1 MRKILLSFAVVFM
14 ALAANA
20 QGITSV
26 GANIPILKSC
36 RWSNEP
42 YTAKV
47 LVANPDWSYG
57 DWGDQNPMY
66 NMLVL
71 EDGPAMDANGHAWY
85 EKEYDT
91 TTLTEDE
98 YGVTEDGYFHWE
110 DHNAPFS
117 SDASYN
123 GMPSFQWTTD
133 SKIADIYMRRT
144 FTTTSM
150 LSGDVYLACGHD
162 DAPAEYYINGVLV
175 FEVTGY
181 EIDHYEFIYE
191 QDEEGNNIGDPI
203 DTIRHYKNGWNND
216 EIYKLT
222 DEQKDLIR
230 VGGEE
235 NVIAVH
241 VHQNWGGASADC
253 GLYTM
258 VEGGLEMGY
267 VKPWQGKVI
276 FNSYGGYN
284 YKTNNDP
291 HPLHNW
297 ERLYEAQEGDV
308 YSIPMEGSSEQDAW
322 GSQMHFKT
330 PITFADGKMYTV
342 KFNLSSTGD
351 YSAVR
356 VKICDNDNDEVE
368 ATAFDG
374 YTGIEAGTETEFEEE
389 VQGLDAVKNMKL
401 VFDFAGGAGND
412 TIKISN
418 MSIKDEDGNELW
430 IGTHYFNFF
439 YMTKSNYN
447 EETDETTLEELK
459 WPDVKGRVETMAWA
473 DAEFDDSQWDTW
485 EMPCGSNG
493 YMAEMK
499 TVWPGGENTNLWVRR
514 DFELD
519 KINPRLSYALN
530 VCHDDTYETYVNGHL
545 LQKNSGWTNGKNPVQ
560 VHIPA
565 KFLNVGKN
573 VIATYIQQNWGGFF
587 YDCGINVEEVNYQE
601 CADALKAVIAKGEAP
616 HGPLTS
622 KMEEAL
628 AALVEEGKVELATNM
643 DAAEVK
649 EFAKNLEPRID
660 QILGY
665 SVDVKN
671 IFETISLCEK
681 ENKGTM
687 DEVIANAKANVDTC
701 ATPDEMRPLMDALR
715 IERKKNAAERHTE
728 KYVGVSEPEADA
740 LYYIYNV
747 KAKRFLGAAEAWGTH
762 LATEYVSNEFALIPR
777 NRAGEDLPKGFLIE
791 TFRPNGAIGE
801 ADFMGY
807 NGFIDCPVDD
817 AWDFVPVEGKQNVF
831 NIVRASWDQPILD
844 EEGQETGETRK
855 TNVREDGSLY
865 YLGLRDGGEN
875 GIGLGFNSWNVV
887 DTDMKDPAN
896 EGNQWMLITRDE
908 MNELM
913 LTATQENPIDASH
926 LIVNPSYDQRL
937 PIDDW
942 FNGSVGGGTGVWGRG
957 RNFVDF
963 VWENWNTEYAEVTQT
978 IYDLPAGW
986 YQIDVQ
992 GYYRDGHYTTHMLKE
1007 TLGIQPALR
1016 ASVFAYL
1023 GDSAVEDAVD
1033 IQKSPICSFSDGI
1046 NMVPGMGRRFTDNV
1060 TWTTFDEETGEEIRY
1075 QCQGDGSLYCT
1086 DACWSAAE
1094 EYFQNGLWWNHLII
1108 KVPEG
1113 DGILT
1118 IGAMKE
1124 GQEAGDWLVVD
1135 NWRLKYLGNTD
1146 PQEVID
1152 GIEKVNVNVNEG
1164 TIYNLSGQRL
1174 NKVQKGVNII
1184 NGKKVLK

>member
-1 MRKILLSFAVVFM
+1 
-14 ALAANA
+14 
-20 QGITSV
+20 
-26 GANIPILKSC
+26 
-36 RWSNEP
+36 
-42 YTAKV
+42 
-47 LVANPDWSYG
+47 
-57 DWGDQNPMY
+57 
-66 NMLVL
+66 
-71 EDGPAMDANGHAWY
+71 
-85 EKEYDT
+85 
-91 TTLTEDE
+91 
-98 YGVTEDGYFHWE
+98 
-110 DHNAPFS
+110 
-117 SDASYN
+117 
-123 GMPSFQWTTD
+123 
-133 SKIADIYMRRT
+133 
-144 FTTTSM
+144 
-150 LSGDVYLACGHD
+150 
-162 DAPAEYYINGVLV
+162 
-175 FEVTGY
+175 
-181 EIDHYEFIYE
+181 
-191 QDEEGNNIGDPI
+191 
-203 DTIRHYKNGWNND
+203 
-216 EIYKLT
+216 
-222 DEQKDLIR
+222 
-230 VGGEE
+230 
-235 NVIAVH
+235 
-241 VHQNWGGASADC
+241 
-253 GLYTM
+253 
-258 VEGGLEMGY
+258 
-267 VKPWQGKVI
+267 
-276 FNSYGGYN
+276 
-284 YKTNNDP
+284 
-291 HPLHNW
+291 
-297 ERLYEAQEGDV
+297 
-308 YSIPMEGSSEQDAW
+308 
-322 GSQMHFKT
+322 
-330 PITFADGKMYTV
+330 
-342 KFNLSSTGD
+342 
-351 YSAVR
+351 
-356 VKICDNDNDEVE
+356 
-368 ATAFDG
+368 
-374 YTGIEAGTETEFEEE
+374 
-389 VQGLDAVKNMKL
+389 
-401 VFDFAGGAGND
+401 
-412 TIKISN
+412 
-418 MSIKDEDGNELW
+418 
-430 IGTHYFNFF
+430 
-439 YMTKSNYN
+439 
-447 EETDETTLEELK
+447 
-459 WPDVKGRVETMAWA
+459 
-473 DAEFDDSQWDTW
+473 
-485 EMPCGSNG
+485 
-493 YMAEMK
+493 
-499 TVWPGGENTNLWVRR
+499 
-514 DFELD
+514 
-519 KINPRLSYALN
+519 
-530 VCHDDTYETYVNGHL
+530 
-545 LQKNSGWTNGKNPVQ
+545 
-560 VHIPA
+560 
-565 KFLNVGKN
+565 
-573 VIATYIQQNWGGFF
+573 
-587 YDCGINVEEVNYQE
+587 
-601 CADALKAVIAKGEAP
+601 
-616 HGPLTS
+616 
-622 KMEEAL
+622 
-628 AALVEEGKVELATNM
+628 
-643 DAAEVK
+643 
-649 EFAKNLEPRID
+649 
-660 QILGY
+660 
-665 SVDVKN
+665 
-671 IFETISLCEK
+671 
-681 ENKGTM
+681 M

-957 RNFVDF
+957 GNYVDF

-978 IYDLPAGW
+978 LYDLPAGW